1 MILKSISLQNFR
13 SYTKPEFAFGSN
25 TSIIVG
31 PNTSGKTNLIE
42 AISLLSTGKSFRAEK
57 DVQMIRFE
65 KEMARVKGKVEDP
78 EDPSRSPSGSV
89 RTRLTERIDGAGI
102 ALEVLLTIG
111 EVGGRKAPLKRYM
124 VNGVGKRLVDFAAH
138 LPTVLFSPSD
148 LAIIADSPSGR
159 RKFLDAVLEQANREY
174 RLAHSEYVKA
184 LRQRNALLEQVRET
198 GKRDNRVFA
207 YWDELLIKNATII
220 SLEREAFI
228 KAFNDSTKEIFDC
241 TAMYDKSILSEER
254 LLQYKDAEVG
264 AGVTL
269 VGPHRD
275 DFCVRIYPNGN
286 TPNKHELVDLKFYG
300 SRGQQRLAILQLKVF
315 QLSFLEKTLE
325 KRPLLLLDDIFS
337 ELDSGHIELV
347 SGLIGKQ
354 QTIMTTTHEEF
365 VDKKVIGEAS
375 VVELKT
381 P

>member
-1 MILKSISLQNFR
+1 MLTHLSLQNFR
-13 SYTKPEFAFGSN
+13 SYTKSEFAFGSN
-25 TSIIVG
+25 TTVIVG

-42 AISLLSTGKSFRAEK
+42 AISLLSTGKSFRADK
-57 DVQMIRFE
+57 DVQLIQFE

-111 EVGGRKAPLKRYM
+111 EVGGKKSPLKRYM

-228 KAFNDSTKEIFDC
+228 KAFNDSNKEIFDC
-241 TAMYDKSILSEER
+241 TAMYDKSILSKER
-254 LLQYKDAEVG
+254 LLQYKDAEIG

-275 DFCVRIYPNGN
+275 DFSIRIYPNG

-365 VDKKVIGEAS
+365 VDKKVLKEAHMIKLD
-375 VVELKT
+375 E
-381 P
+381 